1 MKNILAKCRNNIYIL
16 YTMLFAIICGLS
28 FYSFIKLGKSFVWNP
43 DGIQQ
48 HYAILY
54 DFNRMIKN
62 GFKLF
67 SWNMGLGLDVIS
79 QYSYYI
85 LGDPFAY
92 MSLLFPMKYLGQ
104 AYHFLIILR
113 MYCVGIAFIA
123 YCKYNKQEGFSVL
136 VGAIIYTFC
145 GYILYAAI
153 KHPYFTNAAIILP
166 LVFMGIDK
174 ILKENKYTFFTVI
187 IAILAIMNY
196 YFLYIITILAVIYA
210 IIKYVVEYRENG
222 IKDFGIKFGKTALCY
237 IIGVMVSA
245 IVLLP
250 TIYGFLNSDRSG
262 VSYTYY
268 GLTYYE
274 KLFFGQP
281 DTLFWSKTFVSSIL
295 LTIIPVAILNRK
307 DKENKTILI
316 NILATIIILLVPFF
330 GSVMNGFS
338 FQSNRWIFGYA
349 FFMAYLVVLN
359 LNEDMKYNKKQIIC
373 MLVSVLVF
381 GLLSLIATRI
391 RRDFVLIPIIPA
403 ILMIL
408 VIIIRN
414 KIGKDKKTITNICK
428 LSIVLLVAINC
439 ISYAWFAYDQK
450 GCAYVKEFVNV
461 SKINRVYKN
470 YVENIPQFDK
480 CLKSIKKQ
488 DKGFYRIGTSVYNNS
503 NISIRQN
510 YKSLNMYLSIGNKYI
525 SNFSKDLLILGIN
538 PTNALRELDS
548 RTKVTTLLGCK
559 YYVVPKDRIQYVP
572 YGYEQFKEE
581 KDSVVYQNKNSL
593 GVGIFY
599 NNYILQQDYD
609 KLTPLEKEQALLETA
624 VIKEVPNN
632 KNVVYSKQRVEDI
645 KKNTSKEIKCNIN
658 KKKKKL
664 EITFNDKIK
673 NSELYLYFDNLKYDD
688 QDEYYVKV
696 SYNGV
701 EKKQR
706 VRDKRASAYYV
717 ETPYILV
724 NLGYIKEQENG
735 KINVELT
742 GMGNFK
748 YDSIKLL
755 AVPMDNYEN
764 DIAKLKENEF
774 KVEGFKN
781 NYIKGNIS
789 NKESGILQIST
800 SYSDGWNAYVD
811 GRKVDIINVNK
822 GFIGIELEEG
832 QHEIIFKYSTPW
844 LKIGIII
851 SVIGIIVLSIIITRR
866 GKENSS
872 KMKNFIR
879 ILKEHWEYRQQIFKL
894 AKSDL
899 IKTYRGAALGWSWAI
914 IKPAVTIFVYWFAF
928 SIGLRAGK
936 DVAGYP
942 FFLWL
947 IAGVVPWFYMS
958 DMLTAGTDSI
968 RRYSYLVTKMKFPVS
983 TIPTFVSIS
992 KLSINLIL
1000 LVVTIL
1006 IFCGF
1011 GFMPDI
1017 YYLQIIFFII
1027 IGFIFWTI
1035 WALFS
1040 SLLAAIS
1047 KDFANLVKSF
1057 VSAVF
1062 WLSGIIWNPN
1072 TIKIGWLKKLLMC
1085 NPVTYLVNGFRN
1097 SFIYKIWFWEQPKR
1111 LLYFCIVTLVM
1122 LILALWAYRKVRK
1135 EIPDV
1140 L

>member
-1 MKNILAKCRNNIYIL
+1 MKNILIKCKKNIYLL
-16 YTMLFAIICGLS
+16 YTVLFAIICGLS
-28 FYSFIKLGKSFVWNP
+28 FYTFIKLGKSFVWNP

-54 DFNRMIKN
+54 DFNRMIKK

-67 SWNMGLGLDVIS
+67 SWNMGLGLDVVG

-92 MSLLFPMKYLGQ
+92 LSLLFPLKYLRQ
-104 AYHFLIILR
+104 AYHILIILR

-123 YCKYNKQEGFSVL
+123 YCKYNKKEGFSVL

-145 GYILYAAI
+145 GYVLYAAI

-210 IIKYVVEYRENG
+210 IIKYVVEYKENG
-222 IKDFGIKFGKTALCY
+222 IKDFGIKFVKTALCY

-274 KLFFGQP
+274 KMFFGQP

-295 LTIIPVAILNRK
+295 LAIIPVAILNRK
-307 DKENKTILI
+307 NKENKTTLV
-316 NILATIIILLVPFF
+316 NILVMIIILLVPFL
-330 GSVMNGFS
+330 GSAMNGFS

-359 LNEDMKYNKKQIIC
+359 LNEDIKYNKKQIIS
-373 MLVSVLVF
+373 MIISVLVF
-381 GLLSLIATRI
+381 GLLSLTATRI
-391 RRDFVLIPIIPA
+391 RRVFVLIPLIPA
-403 ILMIL
+403 SLIILA
-408 VIIIRN
+408 IIIRN
-414 KIGKDKKTITNICK
+414 TIGKDKKTITNICK

-439 ISYAWFAYDQK
+439 ISYAWASYDKK
-450 GCAYVKEFVNV
+450 GCAYVSQYINMSKVNR
-461 SKINRVYKN
+461 SYKN
-470 YVENIPQFDK
+470 YLGNIPQFDK
-480 CLKSIKKQ
+480 CIKYIKKK
-488 DKGFYRIGTSVYNNS
+488 DKGFYRVGTAVYNNS

-510 YKSLNMYLSIGNKYI
+510 YKGLNMYLSIGNKYV
-525 SNFSKDLLILGIN
+525 SNFSKDLMILGAN

-548 RTKVTTLLGCK
+548 RTKITTLLGCK
-559 YYVVPKDRIQYVP
+559 YYVVPKNKTQYIP

-581 KDSVVYQNKNSL
+581 KDSVVYKNNNNL
-593 GVGIFY
+593 GVGAFY

-609 KLTPLEKEQALLETA
+609 KLTPLEKEQALIETA
-624 VIKEVPNN
+624 VINEKPDN
-632 KNVVYSKQRVEDI
+632 SKIDYGNDKITKI
-645 KKNTSKEIKCNIN
+645 KTDTVKEIKCNIKEEN
-658 KKKKKL
+658 KKF
-664 EITFNDKIK
+664 EITFNESVK
-673 NSELYLYFDNLKYDD
+673 NSELYLYFDNLKYDN

-696 SYNGV
+696 NYNGV

-706 VRDKRASAYYV
+706 VRDKKASAYYV

-724 NLGYIKEQENG
+724 NLGYNKEHKDG
-735 KINVELT
+735 KIDVELT
-742 GMGNFK
+742 GVGNFT
-748 YDSIKLL
+748 YNSIKVL
-755 AVPMDNYEN
+755 AVSMDNYEN
-764 DIAKLKENEF
+764 DIAKLKENQF
-774 KVEGFKN
+774 KVKEFKN

-800 SYSDGWNAYVD
+800 SYSNGWNAYVD
-811 GRKVDIINVNK
+811 GKKVNTINVNK
-822 GFIGIELEEG
+822 GFIGIELDEG
-832 QHEIIFKYSTPW
+832 QHEVILKYSTPW

-851 SVIGIIVLSIIITRR
+851 SAVGIIILIIMIARSR
-866 GKENSS
+866 KETNS
-872 KMKNFIR
+872 KMKDLIR

-914 IKPAVTIFVYWFAF
+914 IKPTVTIFVYWFGF
-928 SIGLRAGK
+928 SIGLRAGR

-958 DMLTAGTDSI
+958 DMLTTGTESI

-992 KLSINLIL
+992 KMLINLIL
-1000 LVVTIL
+1000 IAITIV
-1006 IFCGF
+1006 IFMGF
-1011 GFMPDI
+1011 GFMPDM
-1017 YYLQIIFFII
+1017 YYLQLIFFIVLE
-1027 IGFIFWTI
+1027 FVFWTI
-1035 WALFS
+1035 WSLFS

-1062 WLSGIIWNPN
+1062 WLSGIIWDPN

-1097 SFIYKIWFWEQPKR
+1097 CFINKVWFWEQPER
-1111 LLYFCIVTLVM
+1111 LVYFVIITVIL
-1122 LILALWAYRKVRK
+1122 LILALWAYKKVRK